1 MENLSIQSAILNNY
15 YLKSGYQ
22 SREQPEYCLDLVE
35 NDIWQPQVYVL
46 ARYLGKI
53 LNCKYL
59 IDIGCGMAF
68 KLSKMYPGFQII
80 GIDYGANIQRCKE
93 IYPYGT
99 WIEHDLD
106 SPQSLPIQD
115 SILKDS
121 IIICADVIEHLVN
134 PAFLLG
140 NLKEMMEL
148 SAACLMSTPERD
160 IERGINHFGPPPNRS
175 HVREWNLYEL
185 TDLFRSLHFNIAY
198 GDLTV
203 SDNVSNNKNT
213 SLLVLGNNDLTDYR
227 SNLLGTPEVW
237 TNIQRII

>member
-1 MENLSIQSAILNNY
+1 MQRAILNNY
-15 YLKSGYQ
+15 YLKSGYR

-46 ARYLGKI
+46 ARYLGAI
-53 LNCKYL
+53 LNGNYV

-68 KLSKMYPGFQII
+68 KLSKMYPDFQII
-80 GIDYGANIQRCKE
+80 GIDYGTNIQLCRE
-93 IYPYGT
+93 MYPNGT

-106 SPQSLPIQD
+106 SPQRLPIEE
-115 SILKDS
+115 SILKNS

-148 SAACLMSTPERD
+148 SAACLLSTPERD
-160 IERGINHFGPPPNRS
+160 IERGFNHLGPPPNRS
-175 HVREWNLYEL
+175 HVREWNLHEL
-185 TDLFRSLHFNIAY
+185 TQLFRSLHFNVTY
-198 GDLTV
+198 RDLTV

-213 SLLVLGNNDLTDYR
+213 SLLVLGNNDLSDYR
-227 SNLLGTPEVW
+227 SKLLDSPEVSAQ
-237 TNIQRII
+237 IERII